1 MYVPKSV
8 NDMKEINLTNQTS
21 HKASCSFGSCTEV
34 LFQNSKFDELEKRLK
49 QSTEVALAESAA
61 YLLEKLPIDEQ
72 VVYDDQFLGHQNHG
86 GRKECQQQKG
96 CVIILFR
103 CIDDSKNGD

>member
-61 YLLEKLPIDEQ
+61 YLLETLPIDEQ

-86 GRKECQQQKG
+86 GRKECQQ
-96 CVIILFR
+96 
-103 CIDDSKNGD
+103 